1 MSTAAD
7 AATTLDRRIDEAAA
21 RAESKVIAI
30 RLHPA
35 TLAQAPDEKRRA
47 EWEHAAR
54 DALVE
59 EDLAPDL
66 DGGPYVME
74 LRFEGHTASVALL
87 GLEEARAAAYR
98 WDLRPLK
105 ELLGE
110 YLTLGRR
117 IESLR
122 GEGPPAQWEAVDIAK
137 RGVHDEAAGLIV
149 EDLRPLGLGLESAR
163 RFFTLLTLIRL
174 VQSAD
179 GSFSR

>member
-1 MSTAAD
+1 MRYIPRVAPTI
-7 AATTLDRRIDEAAA
+7 R
-21 RAESKVIAI
+21 AI
-30 RLHPA
+30 RLHAA
-35 TLAQAPDEKRRA
+35 TLAQAPDERRRA
-47 EWEHAAR
+47 EWTDAAR
-54 DALVE
+54 EALVAD
-59 EDLAPDL
+59 DLAPEL
-66 DGGPYVME
+66 DGGPYTIE
-74 LRFEGHTASVALL
+74 LRFEGNTAQVALL
-87 GLEEARAAAYR
+87 DARDERAAAYR

-149 EDLRPLGLGLESAR
+149 DALRPLGLGIETAR

>member
-1 MSTAAD
+1 MRPTI
-7 AATTLDRRIDEAAA
+7 L
-21 RAESKVIAI
+21 AI

-35 TLAQAPDEKRRA
+35 TLSQAPDDLRR
-47 EWEHAAR
+47 EDWEHAAR
-54 DALVE
+54 EALVP
-59 EDLAPDL
+59 EDLAPEIE
-66 DGGPYVME
+66 GGPYTIE
-74 LRFEGHTASVALL
+74 LRFEGNVAQVALL
-87 GLEEARAAAYR
+87 DAHEARAAAYR

-122 GEGPPAQWEAVDIAK
+122 GEGPAAQWEAVDIAK

-149 EDLRPLGLGLESAR
+149 DELRPLGLGLESAR